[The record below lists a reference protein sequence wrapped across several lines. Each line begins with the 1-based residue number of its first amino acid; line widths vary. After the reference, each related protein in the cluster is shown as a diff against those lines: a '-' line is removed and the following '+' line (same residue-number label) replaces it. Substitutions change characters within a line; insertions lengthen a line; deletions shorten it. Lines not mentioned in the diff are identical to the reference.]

1 LQTAAEA
8 LRSGAFDYL
17 PQPVSRPV
25 LIKVV
30 ANAAQVKALRT
41 EKKRLERDN
50 RRHRDELERLVG
62 ERTQQIQAL
71 FANLPGVVYRVRVE
85 PSGEETVLYV
95 GGRSERWLELSADDL
110 RRDVANLYDLIE
122 PRERAR
128 FAASRAEARAAQG
141 QWHFEGRFRLK
152 SGRVTTLRLV
162 AQLSLSRTGE
172 QMWDVLVMDVS
183 EQREL
188 EAQVLLSDRMAS
200 VGTLTAGLAHDIN
213 NPLSALSSDLEVLAE
228 ELSAQSRHL
237 PAEVSQELSRIV
249 KGARQGTDHIARIVR
264 DLRTFSRAS
273 EDRLV
278 SLDVRDVV
286 ESSIR
291 LAMNEIRHRAR
302 LERDYGEAPAVRG
315 NESRLVQ
322 VILNLLIEL
331 ARAIPEGHAD
341 AHTIVVRVRRREGG
355 QVAIEISGSFDRAL
369 GNSTFRPPVGEGL
382 VSDARTNLYVCHSI
396 VTALGGQLSRTH
408 TLEGRVSFEVLLPES
423 PQEPV
428 PRSSQGGSER
438 PPAAKARL
446 LVVDDDPLMLKAL
459 RRALRGHDIETV
471 SSGRHAVTMLE
482 SDRRFDLILCDVMMP
497 DLTGVDVYAA
507 AQTLEPGLE
516 ERIVFITG
524 GAFTPQASEFMARIP
539 NRRLNKP
546 FSAEAVRATV
556 EDMMNEG

>member
-1 LQTAAEA
+1 
-8 LRSGAFDYL
+8 
-17 PQPVSRPV
+17 
-25 LIKVV
+25 
-30 ANAAQVKALRT
+30 
-41 EKKRLERDN
+41 
-50 RRHRDELERLVG
+50 
-62 ERTQQIQAL
+62 
-71 FANLPGVVYRVRVE
+71 
-85 PSGEETVLYV
+85 
-95 GGRSERWLELSADDL
+95 
-110 RRDVANLYDLIE
+110 
-122 PRERAR
+122 
-128 FAASRAEARAAQG
+128 
-141 QWHFEGRFRLK
+141 
-152 SGRVTTLRLV
+152 
-162 AQLSLSRTGE
+162 
-172 QMWDVLVMDVS
+172 MWDVLVMDVS

-355 QVAIEISGSFDRAL
+355 QVAIEIAGSFDRAL
-369 GNSTFRPPVGEGL
+369 GNSTFSPPVGEGL